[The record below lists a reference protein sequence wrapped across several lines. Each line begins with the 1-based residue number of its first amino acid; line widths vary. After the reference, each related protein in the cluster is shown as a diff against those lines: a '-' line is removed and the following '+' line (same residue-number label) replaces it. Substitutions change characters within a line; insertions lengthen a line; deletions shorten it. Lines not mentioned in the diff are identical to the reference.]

1 MDFFSFRFSFFPFF
15 FHFIFSL
22 GSNNNELWR
31 VASGMWHVATT
42 RPELQFQPY
51 TLYNLLYTYLDTS
64 VANAQIR
71 NIHRQRGGE
80 REGQREQ
87 KLVGVYIDIY
97 VYAVDLWSQRVCARF
112 LCNRQQVELAER
124 WQGSVTGS
132 VAGSRSG
139 RVAPGLLCYR
149 CWPSLALP
157 SPPDRSPL

>member
-1 MDFFSFRFSFFPFF
+1 MDR
-15 FHFIFSL
+15 
-22 GSNNNELWR
+22 
-31 VASGMWHVATT
+31 
-42 RPELQFQPY
+42 
-51 TLYNLLYTYLDTS
+51 
-64 VANAQIR
+64 
-71 NIHRQRGGE
+71 E

-149 CWPSLALP
+149 CWPSLALLTEVLCEFAQLGQVVLVD
-157 SPPDRSPL
+157 SRFRA